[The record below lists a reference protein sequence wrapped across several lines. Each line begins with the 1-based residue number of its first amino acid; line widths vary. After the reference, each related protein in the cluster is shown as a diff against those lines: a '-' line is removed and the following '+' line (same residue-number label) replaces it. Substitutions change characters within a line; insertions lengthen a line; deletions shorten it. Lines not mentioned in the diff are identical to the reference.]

1 LKSRNKY
8 LYNVMFPVWM
18 LMLFPIAW
26 LVIVPS
32 NFIIDSLVFVISMYV
47 LKIENKKQLYKKNIL
62 KIFAFGFLAD
72 IIGSLLLLSMTFLN
86 ISVTGDEWY
95 LTIPALFISS
105 VLIFVFNYFVTFKK
119 LDTKNRLKLSLII
132 AIVTAPYT
140 FLIPISW
147 IY

>member
-1 LKSRNKY
+1 MKSRNKY